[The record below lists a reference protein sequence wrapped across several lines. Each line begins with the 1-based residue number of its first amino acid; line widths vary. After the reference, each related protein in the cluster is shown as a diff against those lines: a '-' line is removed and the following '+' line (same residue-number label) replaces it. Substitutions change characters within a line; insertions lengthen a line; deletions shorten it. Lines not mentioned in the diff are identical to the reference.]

1 MNERLLTLAEAQLGA
16 FGADDAARVGVSSTQ
31 ITTLVRR
38 KVVQRIRRGA
48 YVLTSRYAV
57 ADLDTRRR
65 LRVMAVLRSRP
76 EDRASHHSALAV
88 LGIST
93 FGVDEDRVEVESRST
108 ARRRCRGDLVVN
120 PWSGGDT
127 WAWEVF
133 RSVPPALACVQVAA
147 TGGRTAGVCAMD
159 SALRLGRC
167 SRDELLH
174 LASELPTAYRSS
186 VVGAIDSTDDRAES
200 VGESRTRLVLT
211 DAGFLVESQVEIF
224 DAGTF
229 VGRVDLLV
237 DGCVIVEFDGLM
249 KYDGIDGRAA
259 LAAEKAREEHLI
271 RLGYEV
277 VRIVWA
283 DLADP
288 LAIVARVRAARA
300 VARERR
306 AAMSRVRG

>member
-1 MNERLLTLAEAQLGA
+1 M
-16 FGADDAARVGVSSTQ
+16 
-31 ITTLVRR
+31 
-38 KVVQRIRRGA
+38 
-48 YVLTSRYAV
+48 
-57 ADLDTRRR
+57 
-65 LRVMAVLRSRP
+65 
-76 EDRASHHSALAV
+76 
-88 LGIST
+88 
-93 FGVDEDRVEVESRST
+93 
-108 ARRRCRGDLVVN
+108 
-120 PWSGGDT
+120 
-127 WAWEVF
+127 
-133 RSVPPALACVQVAA
+133 
-147 TGGRTAGVCAMD
+147 
-159 SALRLGRC
+159 
-167 SRDELLH
+167 
-174 LASELPTAYRSS
+174 
-186 VVGAIDSTDDRAES
+186 VGAIDSTDDRAES